1 MHTFLIA
8 PIFLVLATLGIP
20 VVAKL
25 LLDLV
30 NRKVPKRLRPVAALV
45 AGAAVGAGAHALG
58 MPADQAVA
66 LAGLSGPGAVV
77 AHELGEALTGRR
89 GKPADR
95 PNERKT

>member
-1 MHTFLIA
+1 MHTSLIA
-8 PIFLVLATLGIP
+8 PIFLALATLGIP
-20 VVAKL
+20 IIAKL
-25 LLDLV
+25 VLDFA
-30 NRKVPKRLRPVAALV
+30 NRKVPKRLRPAAALV

-66 LAGLSGPGAVV
+66 LAGLTGPGAVV

-95 PNERKT
+95 PGERKK